1 MRRVRQ
7 LLHRLVR
14 QAQDPVLGRLA
25 GKLDSLLDAS
35 KYVGRAP
42 EQTVG
47 EFRRAVRR
55 AAALVAPA
63 VLADP
68 VHIGRADPGFPDCC
82 PAVRAIGLECPD
94 LDFTGLD
101 FLEVPGNDLALLP
114 VRVAGLGF
122 QAPAIAPECCQVRE
136 RETAPGDPVP
146 AFDP

>member
-1 MRRVRQ
+1 V
-7 LLHRLVR
+7 
-14 QAQDPVLGRLA
+14 
-25 GKLDSLLDAS
+25 
-35 KYVGRAP
+35 
-42 EQTVG
+42 
-47 EFRRAVRR
+47 
-55 AAALVAPA
+55 AALVAPA

-68 VHIGRADPGFPDCC
+68 VHIGRAALVFRDCC

-101 FLEVPGNDLALLP
+101 FLEVPGNDPALLP